1 MKGGDLMS
9 DDALH
14 TTLPSAVPIRL
25 HQNLTSILVSL
36 LTCALGGAVF
46 QGDLT

>member
-1 MKGGDLMS
+1 MS

-14 TTLPSAVPIRL
+14 TTLPIRQ
-25 HQNLTSILVSL
+25 HQNLTSNLVSL

-46 QGDLT
+46 QGDRT